1 MGKNLGVSV
10 SYINTNK
17 NVVADKESRKLRNN
31 LEWSLQTPVFDK
43 IRLVYGPVTTDL
55 FTSRINARVGVFILI
70 PHTLKL
76 VVMMLFHFHG
86 NRNIFMHFPHFLVS
100 YKL

>member
-31 LEWSLQTPVFDK
+31 LEWSLQTP
-43 IRLVYGPVTTDL
+43 
-55 FTSRINARVGVFILI
+55 SLI
-70 PHTLKL
+70 KL
-76 VVMMLFHFHG
+76 D
-86 NRNIFMHFPHFLVS
+86 
-100 YKL
+100 